1 MLAQYLHQPMHL
13 NVPTQSE
20 TVMSVFS
27 RVADIVNSNINAMLD
42 KAQDPSKMIRLII
55 QEMEQTLV
63 EVRTSAARGIADRKE
78 LLRKKEHYE
87 RDVAEWNRKAE
98 VAVRKERDDLAK
110 AALVEREKS
119 SEVLDTIDKELVA
132 VADMLDKMNQDIATL
147 THKLKDAKARQS
159 SLLVRGKS
167 AQARLNVRRQ
177 LSERNV
183 DEAIVRFE
191 QYERKI
197 DDLEGEVESFDMGQ
211 KTLADEINDLEADE
225 KLDAELT
232 ELKRKVAEKSNG

>member
-1 MLAQYLHQPMHL
+1 MG
-13 NVPTQSE
+13 
-20 TVMSVFS
+20 VFS

-63 EVRTSAARGIADRKE
+63 EIRTSAARGIADKKE
-78 LLRKKEHYE
+78 LMRKKEHYE
-87 RDVAEWNRKAE
+87 RDVDEWKRKAE
-98 VAVRKERDDLAK
+98 IAVRKERDDLAK
-110 AALVEREKS
+110 AALVECSKS
-119 SEVLDTIDKELVA
+119 TEVLETIDKELA
-132 VADMLDKMNQDIATL
+132 AIDEMLSKMNEDIATL
-147 THKLKDAKARQS
+147 TLKLKDAKARQS
-159 SLLVRGKS
+159 ALVVRTKS

-183 DEAIVRFE
+183 DDAVIRFE

-211 KTLADEINDLEADE
+211 KTLAEEISELEADE
-225 KLDAELT
+225 KLDEELAN
-232 ELKRKVAEKSNG
+232 LKREMSEKAQRSNG

>member
-1 MLAQYLHQPMHL
+1 MG
-13 NVPTQSE
+13 
-20 TVMSVFS
+20 VFS
-27 RVADIVNSNINAMLD
+27 RVADIVNSNLNAMLD

-63 EVRTSAARGIADRKE
+63 EIRTSAARGIADKKE

-87 RDVAEWNRKAE
+87 RDIDEWKRKAE
-98 VAVRKERDDLAK
+98 IAVRKERDDLAK
-110 AALVEREKS
+110 AALVECHKS
-119 SEVLDTIDKELVA
+119 TEVLETIDNELTA
-132 VADMLDKMNQDIATL
+132 IDEMLAKMNEDIATL
-147 THKLKDAKARQS
+147 TLKLKDAKARQAA
-159 SLLVRGKS
+159 LVVRNKS

-183 DEAIVRFE
+183 DDAVIRFE

-211 KTLADEINDLEADE
+211 KTLAEEISELEADE
-225 KLDAELT
+225 KLDEELAK
-232 ELKRKVAEKSNG
+232 LKREMSEKAERTNG

>member
-1 MLAQYLHQPMHL
+1 
-13 NVPTQSE
+13 
-20 TVMSVFS
+20 MSVFS

-63 EVRTSAARGIADRKE
+63 EVALPPPGESPTERE

-98 VAVRKERDDLAK
+98 VAVRKQRDDLAK

-119 SEVLDTIDKELVA
+119 SEVLDTIDKELDA

-147 THKLKDAKARQS
+147 TLNSKTQKRDNHLSWFEAHQPK
-159 SLLVRGKS
+159 RG
-167 AQARLNVRRQ
+167 LNVRRQ

-197 DDLEGEVESFDMGQ
+197 DDLEGEVESYDMGQ

-225 KLDAELT
+225 KLDAELDRAQAQSCRKIKRLT
-232 ELKRKVAEKSNG
+232 EVPRISAHRS

>member
-1 MLAQYLHQPMHL
+1 
-13 NVPTQSE
+13 
-20 TVMSVFS
+20 MSVFS

-78 LLRKKEHYE
+78 LLRKKEHYA
-87 RDVAEWNRKAE
+87 RDVNEWNRKAE
-98 VAVRKERDDLAK
+98 VAVRKQRDDLAK
-110 AALVEREKS
+110 AALVEGHKS
-119 SEVLDTIDKELVA
+119 SEILETIERELIA
-132 VADMLDKMNQDIATL
+132 VADMLDKMNEDIATL
-147 THKLKDAKARQS
+147 TQKLKDAKARQS
-159 SLLVRGKS
+159 ALLVRGKS

-197 DDLEGEVESFDMGQ
+197 DDLEGEVESYDMGQ
-211 KTLADEINDLEADE
+211 KTLSDEIDDLETDE
-225 KLDAELT
+225 KLDAELS
-232 ELKRKVAEKSNG
+232 ELKRKIAEKSNG

>member
-1 MLAQYLHQPMHL
+1 MG
-13 NVPTQSE
+13 
-20 TVMSVFS
+20 VFS

-63 EVRTSAARGIADRKE
+63 EIRTSAARGIADKKE

-87 RDVAEWNRKAE
+87 RDVDEWKRKAE
-98 VAVRKERDDLAK
+98 IAVRKERDDLAK
-110 AALVEREKS
+110 AALVECHKS
-119 SEVLDTIDKELVA
+119 TEVLETIDKELA
-132 VADMLDKMNQDIATL
+132 AIDEMLSKMNEDIATL
-147 THKLKDAKARQS
+147 TLKLKDAKARQS
-159 SLLVRGKS
+159 ALVVRTKS

-183 DEAIVRFE
+183 DDAVIRFE

-211 KTLADEINDLEADE
+211 KTLAEEISDLEADE
-225 KLDAELT
+225 KLDEELAK
-232 ELKRKVAEKSNG
+232 LKREMSEKAQRSNG

>member
-1 MLAQYLHQPMHL
+1 MG
-13 NVPTQSE
+13 
-20 TVMSVFS
+20 VFS

-63 EVRTSAARGIADRKE
+63 EIRTSAARGIADKKE
-78 LLRKKEHYE
+78 LMRKKEHYE
-87 RDVAEWNRKAE
+87 RDVDEWKRKAE
-98 VAVRKERDDLAK
+98 IAVRKERDDLAK
-110 AALVEREKS
+110 AALVECNKS
-119 SEVLDTIDKELVA
+119 TEVLETIDKELA
-132 VADMLDKMNQDIATL
+132 AIDEMLSKMNEDIATL
-147 THKLKDAKARQS
+147 TLKLKDAKARQS
-159 SLLVRGKS
+159 ALVVRTKS

-183 DEAIVRFE
+183 DDAVIRFE

-211 KTLADEINDLEADE
+211 KTLAEEISELEADE
-225 KLDAELT
+225 KLDEELAN
-232 ELKRKVAEKSNG
+232 LKREISEKAERSNG

>member
-1 MLAQYLHQPMHL
+1 
-13 NVPTQSE
+13 
-20 TVMSVFS
+20 MSVFS

-87 RDVAEWNRKAE
+87 RDVNEWNRKAE
-98 VAVRKERDDLAK
+98 VAVRKQRDDLAK
-110 AALVEREKS
+110 AALVECHKS
-119 SEVLDTIDKELVA
+119 SEILETIDKELVA
-132 VADMLDKMNQDIATL
+132 VADMLDKMNEDIATL
-147 THKLKDAKARQS
+147 TQKLKDAKARQS
-159 SLLVRGKS
+159 ALLVRGKS

-197 DDLEGEVESFDMGQ
+197 DDLEGEVESYDMGQ
-211 KTLADEINDLEADE
+211 KTLADEIDDLETDE
-225 KLDAELT
+225 KLDEELS

>member
-1 MLAQYLHQPMHL
+1 MG
-13 NVPTQSE
+13 
-20 TVMSVFS
+20 VFS

-63 EVRTSAARGIADRKE
+63 EIRTSAARGIADKKE
-78 LLRKKEHYE
+78 LMRKKEHYE
-87 RDVAEWNRKAE
+87 RDVDEWKRKAE
-98 VAVRKERDDLAK
+98 IAVRKERDDLAK
-110 AALVEREKS
+110 AALVECNMS
-119 SEVLDTIDKELVA
+119 TEVLETIDKELTA
-132 VADMLDKMNQDIATL
+132 IDEMLAKMNEDIATL
-147 THKLKDAKARQS
+147 TLKLKDAKARQAA
-159 SLLVRGKS
+159 LVVRTKS

-183 DEAIVRFE
+183 DDAVIRFE

-211 KTLADEINDLEADE
+211 KTLAEEISELEADE
-225 KLDAELT
+225 KLDEELAK
-232 ELKRKVAEKSNG
+232 LKREMSEKAERTNG

>member
-1 MLAQYLHQPMHL
+1 
-13 NVPTQSE
+13 
-20 TVMSVFS
+20 
-27 RVADIVNSNINAMLD
+27 
-42 KAQDPSKMIRLII
+42 
-55 QEMEQTLV
+55 
-63 EVRTSAARGIADRKE
+63 
-78 LLRKKEHYE
+78 
-87 RDVAEWNRKAE
+87 
-98 VAVRKERDDLAK
+98 
-110 AALVEREKS
+110 
-119 SEVLDTIDKELVA
+119 
-132 VADMLDKMNQDIATL
+132 MLDKMNQDIATL